1 MAKTAAELLAQ
12 AKLLMEQAAKI
23 EEANALK
30 IGKYVMTNMDK
41 LTISDLKAYV
51 RRTTGETVEPEKKD
65 SKKTQVE

>member
-1 MAKTAAELLAQ
+1 MAKTAAELMAQ

-30 IGKYVMTNMDK
+30 IGKYVMTNIDK
-41 LTISDLKAYV
+41 LTIADLKAYV

-65 SKKTQVE
+65 SKKPQVE